1 MRRDGYPPDDND
13 DPYRDSYYEPEYE
26 QGYGPLGYDRTGAEP
41 VHRAG
46 SGPHFH
52 DSDLSGRGYPP
63 LPDLDDHD
71 DHDGGSRSK
80 WRRRT
85 TLAALGG
92 GAAALI
98 GGAVMRF
105 VGAPTN
111 ADAAAHNATYTE
123 NESYMNGQAG
133 AGVRKNTPVS
143 GRVFSTPSQAA
154 ANAVPKGNTVLPK
167 DDAVRHLASRLTFGP
182 TPKVMNDIRTL
193 GIDGWI
199 AQQLKPETIPE
210 THAEQMLKKDLT
222 TYSMTWEYLDQHN
235 RELQSRGIHADE
247 ENIQYVIGRMLW
259 SDRQLFETLVDFL
272 DNFIHVA
279 ANDSKA
285 DNKYRASFDQNVI
298 RKFALGKYPD
308 LFVAANN
315 HPALM
320 LYLDQDK
327 STFSMKDM
335 KDAVNE
341 NLAREDL
348 ELYTVGA
355 NNGYTETD
363 VRQAALLMTGR
374 GIRRHAGAVND
385 GQFEYHPNDHYV
397 GPVKVMG
404 FSHPNSTAEG
414 GEAVQD
420 AYFRYIALHPN
431 TARHFAQKMATRF
444 VSDTPPESIVARMA
458 QAYLDTGGAIV
469 PVFMTM
475 LRSTEF
481 WESAGMKVRRPME
494 YVVATYRAL
503 GVQADTPAG
512 FTSSDPNATPFMLGL
527 RELHHELQELDHFPM
542 GKLTPNGYADIFLAW
557 SSAST
562 MIKCWNE
569 AYDAIEG
576 RRRMFTYVKP
586 EQLVGTTPPAT
597 AGAYLDALSKRLI
610 NVIFNDSQKAAILS
624 IAGAQANTPVDARF
638 NGAITD
644 IARAIFATPHHHLR

>member
-1 MRRDGYPPDDND
+1 MRDGYPPNDND
-13 DPYRDSYYEPEYE
+13 DPYR
-26 QGYGPLGYDRTGAEP
+26 GI
-41 VHRAG
+41 
-46 SGPHFH
+46 SGP
-52 DSDLSGRGYPP
+52 DYPP
-63 LPDLDDHD
+63 LPDLDDD
-71 DHDGGSRSK
+71 DDGDGSRSK

-85 TLAALGG
+85 TLAVLGG

-105 VGAPTN
+105 FGAPTN
-111 ADAAAHNATYTE
+111 AEATAHNATYTTE

-143 GRVFSTPSQAA
+143 GRVFGTPSQAA

-210 THAEQMLKKDLT
+210 TRAEQMLKKDLT

-247 ENIQYVIGRMLW
+247 ENIQYAIGRMLW
-259 SDRQLFETLVDFL
+259 SDRQLFEMMVDFL

-285 DNKYRASFDQNVI
+285 DNKYRAAFDQNVI
-298 RKFALGKYPD
+298 RKYAFGKYPD

-327 STFSMKDM
+327 STFSMKGM

-355 NNGYTETD
+355 NNGYTEAD

-385 GQFEYHPNDHYV
+385 GQFEYHPDDHYV
-397 GPVKVMG
+397 GSVKVMG

-414 GEAVQD
+414 GAAVQE

-431 TARHFAQKMATRF
+431 TARHFARKLATRF
-444 VSDTPPESIVARMA
+444 VSDTPPESVVARMA
-458 QAYLDTGGAIV
+458 QTYLDTGGAIV
-469 PVFMTM
+469 PVLMTM

-481 WESAGMKVRRPME
+481 WESVGTKVRRPME
-494 YVVATYRAL
+494 YVMATYRAL

-512 FTSSDPNATPFMLGL
+512 FPSSDPNATPFMLGL
-527 RELHHELQELDHFPM
+527 RELYHELQELDHFPM
-542 GKLTPNGYADIFLAW
+542 GKLTPNGYPDSYLEWA
-557 SSAST
+557 SAST

-569 AYDAIEG
+569 ANDAIEG

-610 NVIFNDSQKAAILS
+610 NVIFNDNQKAALLS
-624 IAGAQANTPVDARF
+624 IAGVQANTPVNATF
-638 NGAITD
+638 NGAITAVVRG
-644 IARAIFATPHHHLR
+644 ILATPHHHLR